1 MADRLSTKV
10 LALVGVALLVGAG
23 LSVAP
28 ASLAQD
34 NGVDTPTPSNDGDGN
49 DPYDC
54 SDFDSREEVNAVFDP
69 NDDVSNLDED
79 GDGVAC
85 EGQFPPADSGSD
97 GGESTSTT
105 TATATATAA
114 ETATAQ
120 QAAEADSDTATQT
133 ETATATETEA
143 DSDTES
149 ESESGSSE
157 RSAEDIVQ
165 AAQQSYDGIEDFNAT
180 LVSTSTVSNATGTT
194 ETTNA
199 TAKLSVKRPGKTRLE
214 YLKPESQAGDVIVS
228 NGTATTFY
236 DAGNNT
242 VRTLNTSFGGMGDTN
257 QTGYVDTIERTLT
270 QSDVSYEGTA
280 TVAGEETFV
289 LSISPN
295 TTGNVTTANTSSNQT
310 YYLSQESY
318 LPVKTVTESSFSF
331 GNETTTTRST
341 TLLRDLQINIGLS
354 DSLFEFDAPEDAERL
369 GGFTPNISTYDS
381 IDEAQQ
387 NTDFEFC
394 APSEVPKGYSFENAT
409 VTTVND
415 NTSVGLQYTNGS
427 DDPINDTL
435 SVRVSMAQP
444 EQQANGTEIG
454 QNVTIN
460 GQSGTYIEAG
470 NEGIVSFTTGDL
482 RYTVT
487 GPFSQDELV
496 AIAESINCA
505 AGGDDAADGA
515 DETAADDTDAVN
527 TGADTAE
534 DGDAAYYQ
542 VDFVAGEPIE
552 NFETEGTYA
561 NDRLLR
567 FAHGSTDEP
576 VMRRA
581 PGMLAYGDAPELSER
596 IESQEI
602 AIENDTAEITFTV
615 DDGESVQLSLV
626 SYEKVGPGW
635 SPATEDKQEFIDAD
649 TRTFES
655 GTHTL
660 TVDLPDEET
669 NASD

>member
-1 MADRLSTKV
+1 MADRLSTKL

-34 NGVDTPTPSNDGDGN
+34 SGVDTPTPSNDGDGN

-105 TATATATAA
+105 TATATATAT

-120 QAAEADSDTATQT
+120 QAAEANSATTTQT
-133 ETATATETEA
+133 EMATATETETETEA
-143 DSDTES
+143 DGDIES
-149 ESESGSSE
+149 KDESSSGE
-157 RSAEDIVQ
+157 RSAQDIVQ

-180 LVSTSTVSNATGTT
+180 LVSTSTVSNSTGTT

-199 TAKLSVKRPGKTRLE
+199 TAKLSVKRPAKTRLE
-214 YLKPESQAGDVIVS
+214 YIKPEAQAGDIIVS

-310 YYLSQESY
+310 YYLNQESY

-341 TLLRDLQINIGLS
+341 TLLRDLQVDIGLS
-354 DSLFEFDAPEDAERL
+354 DSLFEFEAPEDAERL

-394 APSEVPKGYSFENAT
+394 APSEVPEGYSFENAS
-409 VTTVND
+409 VTTIND

-427 DDPINDTL
+427 DDPINGTL
-435 SVRVSMAQP
+435 SVRVSTAQP
-444 EQQANGTEIG
+444 EQQANGTDLG

-470 NEGIVSFTTGDL
+470 NSGIVSFTSDEL

-487 GPFSQDELV
+487 GPFSQDKLV
-496 AIAESINCA
+496 SIAESIDCA

-515 DETAADDTDAVN
+515 DETADDTD
-527 TGADTAE
+527 TDADTADDE
-534 DGDAAYYQ
+534 DAAYYQ
-542 VDFVAGEPIE
+542 VDFVTGEPIE

-581 PGMLAYGDAPELSER
+581 PGMLAYGDAPDLNER
-596 IESQEI
+596 IDSQEI

-635 SPATEDKQEFIDAD
+635 SPATEDKQEFIDAE
-649 TRTFES
+649 TQTFES

-660 TVDLPDEET
+660 TVDLPDEGT